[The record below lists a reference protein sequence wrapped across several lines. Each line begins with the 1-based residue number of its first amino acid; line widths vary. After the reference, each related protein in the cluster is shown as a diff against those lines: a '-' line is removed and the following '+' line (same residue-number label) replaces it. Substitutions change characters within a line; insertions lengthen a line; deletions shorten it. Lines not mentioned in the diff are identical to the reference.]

1 MWLFTD
7 RKIGMAGGLSRARRW
22 RRAGALSLIAV
33 ALACSSC
40 GYSLAGRGSFLP
52 SSIKSIGIPAF
63 GNTTAY
69 FEVGQILTEKVR
81 TEFIGRGR
89 YRILPEST
97 GVDAL
102 LTGQVT
108 SISVTPASFTQQQ
121 QASRYIIT
129 MTASIEL
136 KEVQTNTVIWNN
148 PSMAFREEYDAASG
162 TSATDPA
169 AFFGQESNA
178 VQRVTTEFARAVVS
192 AILEAF

>member
-1 MWLFTD
+1 MTASKL
-7 RKIGMAGGLSRARRW
+7 RASGSRLQPALLLVV
-22 RRAGALSLIAV
+22 AALSCA
-33 ALACSSC
+33 SC

-52 SSIKSIGIPAF
+52 ASIKTIGIPTF
-63 GNTTAY
+63 TNTTAY
-69 FEVGQILTEKVR
+69 FEIGQIVTEKVR
-81 TEFIGRGR
+81 TEFIGRGK

-136 KEVQTNTVIWNN
+136 KEVQTDKVLWSN
-148 PSMAFREEYDAASG
+148 PSMSFQEEYDAASG
-162 TSATDPA
+162 ASATDPA